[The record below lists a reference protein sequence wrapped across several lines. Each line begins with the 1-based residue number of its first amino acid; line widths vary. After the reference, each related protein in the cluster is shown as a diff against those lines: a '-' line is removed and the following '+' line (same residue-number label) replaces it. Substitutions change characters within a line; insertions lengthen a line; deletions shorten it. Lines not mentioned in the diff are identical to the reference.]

1 PAAPK
6 SPGEK
11 TRYDTSLGLL
21 TKKFIGLLSESPD
34 GVLDLNRAA
43 GLLGVQKRRI
53 YDITNVLEGI
63 QLIRKKSKSHIQ
75 WMGTGTLAEAAV
87 AAKQQALRQ
96 ELAGLARTERTLDRL
111 LQDCTLQLK
120 QLTDDEANRRYP
132 CWERAPHE
140 DLRAMGSFKEQTV
153 MAVKAP
159 PETLLEVP
167 DFQEDKLQ
175 LHLRSSQGPIEVYL
189 CPEEA
194 PEEPGTEES
203 VPAAHRDGLSA
214 PVLPCSPEPPR
225 VEAGLLGSPRHLL
238 QHTEDQLPCTPTR
251 LHAGPF
257 VAFSPPLAH
266 DDYLWGLEGSE
277 GVGDLFE
284 AYDLGDL

>member
-1 PAAPK
+1 
-6 SPGEK
+6 PGCSGC
-11 TRYDTSLGLL
+11 RS
-21 TKKFIGLLSESPD
+21 
-34 GVLDLNRAA
+34 
-43 GLLGVQKRRI
+43 
-53 YDITNVLEGI
+53 
-63 QLIRKKSKSHIQ
+63 
-75 WMGTGTLAEAAV
+75 
-87 AAKQQALRQ
+87 AKQQALRQ

-120 QLTDDEANRRYP
+120 GLP
-132 CWERAPHE
+132 CSLAFSYTLCVRTLAYVTYQ

-159 PETLLEVP
+159 PETRLEVP
-167 DFQEDKLQ
+167 DFQELQ

-194 PEEPGTEES
+194 PEEPGTEEP

-238 QHTEDQLPCTPTR
+238 QHTEDQLPCTPPR

-266 DDYLWGLEGSE
+266 DDYLWGLDGGE

-284 AYDLGDL
+284 AYDLGDLLAWTLVCENVFY